1 MTSQSWELL
10 LSNSLWN
17 ANLGPWKPIKSPLV
31 SLWVDHLSFR
41 LSLGLLSQAHENS
54 CPSFE
59 SRSSLK
65 YSKQVKAA
73 SWNLDD
79 SDETETSLPGSNLKS
94 SSVQCLAQKRL
105 NDVGQSQKQVWNQQ
119 QTFYTRTHPPTPFR
133 SRALGWV
140 AGLSHELRF
149 HLLAEIIM
157 LRNHDCGRCSLT
169 WSWRQERFFKI
180 PQKIFCLIDFE

>member
-1 MTSQSWELL
+1 MSRSFVIRTEFRAPFASARKL
-10 LSNSLWN
+10 LSIIWVKIITEIFQTSKGSEL
-17 ANLGPWKPIKSPLV
+17 KSRR
-31 SLWVDHLSFR
+31 FR
-41 LSLGLLSQAHENS
+41 RNEN
-54 CPSFE
+54 
-59 SRSSLK
+59 
-65 YSKQVKAA
+65 VAA
-73 SWNLDD
+73 RLA
-79 SDETETSLPGSNLKS
+79 GSNLKS

-140 AGLSHELRF
+140 AGLSHEPRF
-149 HLLAEIIM
+149 HLLAVIIM

-169 WSWRQERFFKI
+169 WSWSKERFFKI